1 MRIVNHWSVECKGI
15 IYRVVHTE
23 TGRSYIGATTK
34 SLKERRIDHIQ
45 RAFRGEQGKLQKA
58 IITYGPEAFIW
69 TQIDTA
75 NSIDELAQKE
85 KQYILKYNSKVKGF
99 NSDNGGGLKK
109 TVYQFRY
116 NDRELLKSYKS
127 LDCAA
132 NAVNAD
138 KRTISKA
145 AIGEINSACG
155 YYWSYSR
162 IPKYR
167 KDQRFKKVLQF
178 TVDGILVYG
187 FESIAQA
194 SLKTGV
200 NRTSIAK
207 VFRGER
213 KLADGFYWKYL

>member
-1 MRIVNHWSVECKGI
+1 MNYWSVKCKGI

-34 SLKERRIDHIQ
+34 SLKERRMDHIQ

-58 IITYGPEAFIW
+58 ILTYGHEAFIW

-116 NDRELLKSYKS
+116 NDRKLLKSFKS

-162 IPKYR
+162 IPEHSN
-167 KDQRFKKVLQF
+167 DQRFKKVLQLNCHSDKINQF
-178 TVDGILVYG
+178 QSVAEASKVTGINK
-187 FESIAQA
+187 S
-194 SLKTGV
+194 
-200 NRTSIAK
+200 SIAK
-207 VFRGER
+207 VCRGER
-213 KLADGFYWKYL
+213 KMAGGYFWKFVS